1 MTATSSRPRDGGGP
15 LTGTGAMVRLA
26 LRRDRLRLPIWVLVV
41 VALVPRFYYAA
52 TSAVVPTPQA
62 LADATR
68 LIRASFMRVLAGP
81 FFGAEAVT
89 TQKYF
94 LAAYWVEFLLA
105 AALMNILLVTRHTRA
120 EEQSGRAELV
130 RAAVVGRPAQLTAAL
145 VVAAAGNAVLA
156 LLAAVAAGAIGFTAG
171 GALLFGASL
180 AAAGMVFAAVAAVT
194 AQLTEHP
201 RGATGLAGAVLFVAW
216 LLRGAGS
223 LQAEQGGPLFW
234 LSPIGWSQQ
243 TRVLAGDRWWPLG
256 LSVLLAALLVA
267 GAYALAG
274 RRDLGA
280 ALVAARPGPACAP
293 VWLRSPLALA
303 LRLRRAAIVSWAAA
317 FLAVGLVLGGMTGA
331 MSVTDLPIFAGADFG
346 RAWLGLM
353 VFTGSLYTGVHAVL
367 SVLRLR
373 AEEVRGLA
381 GPVLAGPTSRRAW
394 FGSSL
399 LASALAVV
407 ALLTVYGVA
416 LGAGAALSTGDGGL
430 VAEVAWASLRRVPEV
445 LVLLAVPAALLGLAP
460 RAAGAAAWAVLG
472 CSGFVAVLGAYLR
485 LPGPLVNA
493 SVLSHLPWHPLEAAA
508 PVATVVLLGLAAA
521 LTGLGLYGLRRRDLS
536 TG

>member
-1 MTATSSRPRDGGGP
+1 
-15 LTGTGAMVRLA
+15 
-26 LRRDRLRLPIWVLVV
+26 
-41 VALVPRFYYAA
+41 
-52 TSAVVPTPQA
+52 
-62 LADATR
+62 
-68 LIRASFMRVLAGP
+68 
-81 FFGAEAVT
+81 
-89 TQKYF
+89 
-94 LAAYWVEFLLA
+94 
-105 AALMNILLVTRHTRA
+105 
-120 EEQSGRAELV
+120 
-130 RAAVVGRPAQLTAAL
+130 
-145 VVAAAGNAVLA
+145 VAAAGNAVLA

-171 GALLFGASL
+171 GALLFGSSL
-180 AAAGMVFAAVAAVT
+180 AAAGMVFAAVTAVT

-223 LQAEQGGPLFW
+223 LQTEQGGPLFW

-280 ALVAARPGPACAP
+280 ALVAARPGPAGAP
-293 VWLRSPLALA
+293 AWLRSPFALA

-394 FGSSL
+394 SGSSL
-399 LASALAVV
+399 LASALTVV

-416 LGAGAALSTGDGGL
+416 LGVGAALSTGDGGL

-472 CSGFVAVLGAYLR
+472 CSGFV
-485 LPGPLVNA
+485 
-493 SVLSHLPWHPLEAAA
+493 SVL
-508 PVATVVLLGLAAA
+508 
-521 LTGLGLYGLRRRDLS
+521 
-536 TG
+536 